1 MQLIPNWREVIS
13 HAWSMRLIAIA
24 AVLEAIEVALP
35 FFSDAFPTGV
45 FSVVGLL
52 VSVGALVARLIAQPH
67 TLPPAAPVIAAPS
80 QETVL

>member
-35 FFSDAFPTGV
+35 YFSDAMPSGV
-45 FSVVGLL
+45 FSITGLI
-52 VSVGALVARLIAQPH
+52 VSVAALVARIVAQPR
-67 TLPPAAPVIAAPS
+67 TLPAPVVIVDS
-80 QETVL
+80 QDKVL